1 MTKERGVPAA
11 KRPTGGRAS
20 AASAAPTKASG
31 RSDRGSHGGT
41 DRAGSGRADRS
52 ESARTAPASDRGHDP
67 YAPTKPAAEKPSR
80 GGRGSGRGTAAR
92 SGSTGRAS
100 QARATAA
107 RPVHDD
113 PYATPVAE
121 PAPNRKRGG
130 RRASGVGNSRLTS
143 LPTGRAA
150 YADTRQWLLNE
161 HGPVCA
167 YCGRSFPVGTMTLD
181 HVAPR
186 RGQTAYDRRDN
197 LVLACRE
204 CNAAKRDLPP
214 LAFLLQRRSR
224 AVHLLRYGTHLSDG
238 LVELARSLVPEGTS
252 IRMTAAELGFHADE
266 DEDDSPYA

>member
-1 MTKERGVPAA
+1 VSPV
-11 KRPTGGRAS
+11 
-20 AASAAPTKASG
+20 
-31 RSDRGSHGGT
+31 
-41 DRAGSGRADRS
+41 
-52 ESARTAPASDRGHDP
+52 
-67 YAPTKPAAEKPSR
+67 
-80 GGRGSGRGTAAR
+80 
-92 SGSTGRAS
+92 
-100 QARATAA
+100 RATAT
-107 RPVHDD
+107 RPIHDD
-113 PYATPVAE
+113 PYAAEPPAE

-130 RRASGVGNSRLTS
+130 RRASGVGNSRLTT

-150 YADTRQWLLNE
+150 YADTRAWLLKE

-266 DEDDSPYA
+266 EEDDSPYA